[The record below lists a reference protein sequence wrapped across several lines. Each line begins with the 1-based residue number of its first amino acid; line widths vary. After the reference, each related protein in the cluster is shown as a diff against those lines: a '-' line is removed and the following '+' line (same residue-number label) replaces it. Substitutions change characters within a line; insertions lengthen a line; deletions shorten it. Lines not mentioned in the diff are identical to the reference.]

1 MNNVIDIN
9 DVRGVD
15 PILRKGDVVRITE
28 FPWDP
33 NFGGVITAHGCTGIV
48 TEVLKRYGEDA
59 EAPGQAAYVVV
70 AIPGEEYWDE
80 VDVPLN
86 ALRRIIG
93 LDSKALRLGDVGI
106 TGRV

>member
-33 NFGGVITAHGCTGIV
+33 SFDEAQLMGCTGIV

-59 EAPGQAAYVVV
+59 EASGQAACVVV
-70 AIPGEEYWDE
+70 AVPGEEYWDE

-93 LDSKALRLGDVGI
+93 LDSKALRLGDVEI
-106 TGRV
+106 TSRV